1 MGEDDVGLKIQF
13 AGTQINGCGCEMK
26 LVAPGVGFTQV
37 QGSPALID
45 DDEIDV
51 PGVSRTDALRRHA
64 AD

>member
-1 MGEDDVGLKIQF
+1 
-13 AGTQINGCGCEMK
+13 MK

-45 DDEIDV
+45 DGEIDM
-51 PGVSRTDALRRHA
+51 PGVSRAGSFRRHA